1 MNSGAGIKRLILFLG
16 LVLGGGT
23 FITWQLVLATTD
35 TAEQLVVWGLWQDSS
50 QLESIIAD
58 YQEQSGTAVKYK
70 KIASVMTYQPELI
83 EALAAG
89 RGPDL
94 FVIHH
99 TWVDS
104 MIDHLA
110 PAPAEVMTAKEV
122 ASQFAPVVTTDLVR
136 ADQVYALP
144 TSIDSL
150 ALFYNQAALAS
161 AGLKPPATWTDFLQ
175 ATIRLTSTDQAG
187 ALLQSGAALGT
198 ASNVNRAPDIVQLL
212 LLQSGLDIITEDG
225 SSDIDSEA
233 GQRALNFYTAFANPG
248 KEIYTWNSTQEDSL
262 QAFATGATSLMI
274 NYAYHLPTIRALNP
288 KLPLATAPLP
298 QISGTAEMD
307 HINFAAY
314 WPFAVAAKSP
324 HQAAAW
330 DFLQFLTSQ
339 KQADALNQRQKL
351 PPARNDNKVDLTN
364 DPLLKPFVDQV
375 PTAISWPRFDL
386 STSDNIF
393 SDLINNAGTAQPSV
407 SEALGKAAG
416 QLSLS
421 RAP

>member
-16 LVLGGGT
+16 LVLGGGV
-23 FITWQLVLATTD
+23 FITWQLVIATTD
-35 TAEQLVVWGLWQDSS
+35 AAEQLVVWGLWQDSS

-70 KIASVMTYQPELI
+70 KIASVMTYRPELI

-110 PAPAEVMTAKEV
+110 PAPAKFMTAKEV
-122 ASQFAPVVTTDLVR
+122 ASEFAPVVTTDLVR

-225 SSDIDSEA
+225 
-233 GQRALNFYTAFANPG
+233 
-248 KEIYTWNSTQEDSL
+248 
-262 QAFATGATSLMI
+262 
-274 NYAYHLPTIRALNP
+274 
-288 KLPLATAPLP
+288 
-298 QISGTAEMD
+298 
-307 HINFAAY
+307 
-314 WPFAVAAKSP
+314 
-324 HQAAAW
+324 
-330 DFLQFLTSQ
+330 
-339 KQADALNQRQKL
+339 
-351 PPARNDNKVDLTN
+351 
-364 DPLLKPFVDQV
+364 
-375 PTAISWPRFDL
+375 
-386 STSDNIF
+386 
-393 SDLINNAGTAQPSV
+393 
-407 SEALGKAAG
+407 
-416 QLSLS
+416 
-421 RAP
+421 

>member
-1 MNSGAGIKRLILFLG
+1 
-16 LVLGGGT
+16 
-23 FITWQLVLATTD
+23 
-35 TAEQLVVWGLWQDSS
+35 
-50 QLESIIAD
+50 
-58 YQEQSGTAVKYK
+58 
-70 KIASVMTYQPELI
+70 
-83 EALAAG
+83 
-89 RGPDL
+89 
-94 FVIHH
+94 
-99 TWVDS
+99 
-104 MIDHLA
+104 
-110 PAPAEVMTAKEV
+110 
-122 ASQFAPVVTTDLVR
+122 
-136 ADQVYALP
+136 
-144 TSIDSL
+144 
-150 ALFYNQAALAS
+150 
-161 AGLKPPATWTDFLQ
+161 
-175 ATIRLTSTDQAG
+175 
-187 ALLQSGAALGT
+187 
-198 ASNVNRAPDIVQLL
+198 
-212 LLQSGLDIITEDG
+212 G

-298 QISGTAEMD
+298 QISGSAEGD
-307 HINFAAY
+307 QINFAAY

-339 KQADALNQRQKL
+339 EQADALNQRQKL
-351 PPARNDNKVDLTN
+351 PPARNDNKVNLTN

-393 SDLINNAGTAQPSV
+393 SDLINNAGTAQSSV

-416 QLSLS
+416 QLSLPL
-421 RAP
+421 AP